1 MNEEKKP
8 LEDLIKNVIKGMGGK
23 TRLGEEEI
31 LKAWEGAAGVRASKH
46 SRPKSFKGAVLIVNV
61 DGSGWLY
68 ELTIGKKEI
77 LKQLGERL
85 KGKKIKDIRFRIGE
99 IK

>member
-1 MNEEKKP
+1 MSEEKKP
-8 LEDLIKNVIKGMGGK
+8 LEDLVKNVISGMGGK

-31 LKAWEGAAGVRASKH
+31 LKAWQEAAGVKASKH

-68 ELTIGKKEI
+68 ELTIGKKKI
-77 LKQLGERL
+77 LERLVERL
-85 KGKKIKDIRFRIGE
+85 KGKSIKDVRFRIGE